1 MENNEE
7 HVVNTDTTENVVEQA
22 TEELVDGNNTTKDVT
37 ENQSPEEKLY
47 TESEFNQKLDEV
59 IPKKIARK
67 EEKIRKEYERKLK
80 DYEYA
85 EQVLNA
91 GMGTSN
97 IKEAI
102 NNLKEF
108 YTQKGIEM
116 PQYQER
122 PNQYDMEA
130 GAEKEAQAIIDS
142 GYEDIVEETDRLAS
156 IGVDKMTPRDKI
168 MFKKL
173 AVERKRIEQ
182 LKEIND
188 LGITIEDIDSK
199 EFKDFSKYLDPSM
212 SLKEKYEFYQKTKP
226 KEKIESIGS
235 MKNESPSVVKDFYT
249 QEEIAQLS
257 EDDLDD
263 PKVWNAVRNSMT
275 KGR

>member
-7 HVVNTDTTENVVEQA
+7 LVVNTDTTENVVEQA
-22 TEELVDGNNTTKDVT
+22 TEELVDGNNTTEDVT

-59 IPKKIARK
+59 IPKKIARR

-116 PQYQER
+116 PQYQDR

-188 LGITIEDIDSK
+188 LGITMEDIDSK

-212 SLKEKYEFYQKTKP
+212 NLKEKYEFYQKIKP

>member
-7 HVVNTDTTENVVEQA
+7 LVVNIDTTENVVEQA
-22 TEELVDGNNTTKDVT
+22 TEELVDGNNTTEDVT
-37 ENQSPEEKLY
+37 ENQNPEEKLY

-59 IPKKIARK
+59 IPKKIARR

-102 NNLKEF
+102 NSLKEF

-130 GAEKEAQAIIDS
+130 GAEKEAQAIIDL
-142 GYEDIVEETDRLAS
+142 GYEDIVEETNRLAS

-173 AVERKRIEQ
+173 AVERKKIEQ
-182 LKEIND
+182 LKEVND
-188 LGITIEDIDSK
+188 LGITMEDIDSK

-212 SLKEKYEFYQKTKP
+212 SLKEKYEFYQKIKP

-235 MKNESPSVVKDFYT
+235 MKNESPSVIKDFYT